1 MKNLK
6 LKWKLLISYGTIFF
20 LLLIL
25 GISSISVFNMMSK
38 KSIQYAEKTVPTV
51 EEIGLARRNM
61 VSVERYLLNSIVSD
75 DSEDYQRVVDAMNT
89 DRDAVYSSLDAIE
102 ELNPEY
108 TQQVEAIREK
118 LQGVSEYNSQILELS
133 KDLNNQE
140 AAKQAYD
147 IYLNTYAPAFAEA
160 ADMVVALNDEIDQ
173 SVVVQENMVNSTRT
187 ISICIVIVIL
197 AVSLICVL
205 VFTALMLRYILVPAK
220 KLVDG
225 AEALARGD
233 FSKASVKYQSK
244 DEFGDLANK
253 ITSVMQ
259 RIVFI
264 TEDLQVGLKAVSE
277 GRFNA
282 KSADGSQYE
291 GEYHLL
297 RDSIYYL
304 NKMLNDLMCQ
314 VYTAS
319 SQVSTGADHVS
330 SAAQALS
337 QGSVEQA
344 SSVEEL
350 AATLTQ
356 ISQEVGENTRSINE
370 VEHSVN
376 KTVEEVTLS
385 TQKMQEMLDAMENIN
400 STSSEIGKIIRS
412 IEDIAF
418 QTNILALNAAVEAAR
433 AGVAGKGF
441 AVVADEVRRLAAN
454 TAEASKNTSELI
466 SKSLLAV
473 ENGKSIADETAS
485 SLARA
490 SEVITKLS
498 EQAKKV
504 AVNSQAQEAAIKE
517 TSLGVDQ
524 ISSVIQNNSA
534 TAEESAAASEQLS
547 GQANLLQQLISRFSI
562 NFDNCKQCEE
572 DLTAYIPASSPAVA
586 SATPTSFTSEHD
598 KY

>member
-6 LKWKLLISYGTIFF
+6 LKWKLLISYGTIFI

-38 KSIQYAEKTVPTV
+38 KSIEYAEKTVPTV

-61 VSVERYLLNSIVSD
+61 VSVERYLLNSIVTND
-75 DSEDYQRVVDAMNT
+75 PEDYQRVVDSMNT
-89 DRDAVYSSLDAIE
+89 DRDALYDSLDTIE

-108 TQQVEAIREK
+108 TQDIEAIRQK

-133 KDLNNQE
+133 KQLNNEE
-140 AAKQAYD
+140 AAQQAYD
-147 IYLNTYAPAFAEA
+147 VYLNTYAPAFTEA
-160 ADMVVALNDEIDQ
+160 ADMIVALNDEIDQ
-173 SVVVQENMVNSTRT
+173 SVVDQENMVKNTHA
-187 ISICIVIVIL
+187 ISVGIVIAILVI
-197 AVSLICVL
+197 SL
-205 VFTALMLRYILVPAK
+205 VFVNVFTVLMLRYILVPAK

-233 FSKASVKYQSK
+233 FAKASVKYQSK

-264 TEDLQVGLKAVSE
+264 TGDLQVGLKAVSE

-350 AATLTQ
+350 AATLTE

-370 VEHSVN
+370 VENSVN
-376 KTVEEVTLS
+376 ETVEEVTLS

-454 TAEASKNTSELI
+454 TAEASKNTSQLI

-473 ENGKSIADETAS
+473 ENGKSIADETAA

-490 SEVITKLS
+490 NKVITKLS

-504 AVNSQAQEAAIKE
+504 AINSQAQEAAIKE

-547 GQANLLQQLISRFSI
+547 GQANLLQQLVSSFSI
-562 NFDNCKQCEE
+562 DFDSSKPC
-572 DLTAYIPASSPAVA
+572 DGALTVPAPSYPVENVPAPV
-586 SATPTSFTSEHD
+586 PFDEHS

>member
-6 LKWKLLISYGTIFF
+6 LKWKLLISYGTIFI

-38 KSIQYAEKTVPTV
+38 KSIEYAEKTVPTV

-61 VSVERYLLNSIVSD
+61 VSVERYLLNSIVTND
-75 DSEDYQRVVDAMNT
+75 PEDYQRVVDSMNT
-89 DRDAVYSSLDAIE
+89 DRDALYDSLDTIE

-108 TQQVEAIREK
+108 TQDIEAIRQK

-133 KDLNNQE
+133 KQLNNEE
-140 AAKQAYD
+140 AAQQAYD
-147 IYLNTYAPAFAEA
+147 VYLNTYAPAFTEA
-160 ADMVVALNDEIDQ
+160 ADMIVALNDEIDQ
-173 SVVVQENMVNSTRT
+173 SVVDQEKVVKNTHT

-197 AVSLICVL
+197 VVSLICVL

-233 FSKASVKYQSK
+233 FAKASVNYQSK

-253 ITSVMQ
+253 ITGVMQ

-264 TEDLQVGLKAVSE
+264 TEDLQMGLKAVSD
-277 GRFNA
+277 GHFNA
-282 KSADGSQYE
+282 KSADDSQYQ

-297 RDSIYYL
+297 RDSIYHL
-304 NKMLNDLMCQ
+304 IKMLNDIMCQ

-350 AATLTQ
+350 AATLTE

-376 KTVEEVTLS
+376 ETVEEVTLS
-385 TQKMQEMLDAMENIN
+385 TQKMQEMLVAMENIN
-400 STSSEIGKIIRS
+400 TTSSEIEKIIKS

-454 TAEASKNTSELI
+454 TAEASKNTSQLI

-473 ENGKSIADETAS
+473 ENGKSIADETAA

-490 SEVITKLS
+490 NKVITKLS

-547 GQANLLQQLISRFSI
+547 GQANLLQQLVSSFSI
-562 NFDNCKQCEE
+562 DFDSSKPC
-572 DLTAYIPASSPAVA
+572 DGALTVPAPSYPVENVPAPV
-586 SATPTSFTSEHD
+586 PFDEHS